1 MSPPTGHWI
10 PLEELKDN
18 YTAIHN
24 TKHKKLMRKYMQ
36 EGKRPAE
43 CEYCWKVEDMGKD
56 NISDRV
62 FKTEIFKDEDIHK
75 SAEMP
80 WDENVMLRTLE
91 ISFDRACN
99 FKCSYCKPEIST
111 AWVKD
116 INLYGGLSEYSIRW
130 SWSLC

>member
-1 MSPPTGHWI
+1 MPP
-10 PLEELKDN
+10 PAALDSLEELKDN

-36 EGKRPAE
+36 EGKRPE

-80 WDENVMLRTLE
+80 WDEKNVMLRTLE

-99 FKCSYCKPEIST
+99 FKCSYCNPAFNSM
-111 AWVKD
+111 
-116 INLYGGLSEYSIRW
+116 G
-130 SWSLC
+130 